1 MCADFFFH
9 FQMDFPKMD
18 IYKCPIPEN
27 TLKKV
32 EKNRH
37 VLQHWIW

>member
-1 MCADFFFH
+1 
-9 FQMDFPKMD
+9 MDFPKMD

-37 VLQHWIW
+37 VLQHWNW